1 MPENVVTGDYA
12 GPFDPD
18 WTLGLAEMCG
28 GGGLRHFDLTE
39 RRVEIQRS

>member
-12 GPFDPD
+12 GPAEPH
-18 WTLGLAEMCG
+18 WLAEMYG

-39 RRVEIQRS
+39 RRVDIQRS